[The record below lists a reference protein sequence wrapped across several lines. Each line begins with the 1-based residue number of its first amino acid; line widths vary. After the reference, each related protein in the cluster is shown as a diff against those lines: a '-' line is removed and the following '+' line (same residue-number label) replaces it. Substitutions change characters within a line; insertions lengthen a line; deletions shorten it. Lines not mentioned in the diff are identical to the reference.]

1 MKKNLIN
8 LFVMTLGALIA
19 AFALECFLIP
29 NKIIDGGILGIAIM
43 TNYKTNFALGWCIFL
58 LNLPFIF
65 LALKKMGKLFSKK
78 ILP

>member
-1 MKKNLIN
+1 
-8 LFVMTLGALIA
+8 MTLGALIA

-65 LALKKMGKLFSKK
+65 LASSGVNEFDFST
-78 ILP
+78 